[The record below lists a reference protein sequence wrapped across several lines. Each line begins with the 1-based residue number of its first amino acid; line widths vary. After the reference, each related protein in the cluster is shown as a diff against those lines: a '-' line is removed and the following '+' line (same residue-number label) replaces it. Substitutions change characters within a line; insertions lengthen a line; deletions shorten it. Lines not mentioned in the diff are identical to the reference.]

1 MVRLC
6 LALIPLAMLI
16 SLPLTAV
23 LIWLGHR
30 FKTFDSPGVPGQ
42 VKLERRRVPN
52 TGGIA
57 IFWAIAL
64 PVVAGLLL
72 LNVQHWAQV
81 EGGDAYW
88 RSDAEVYTALQPHLR
103 GIGQQTPLALVLIAS
118 LFVLHVMGLVDDRRP
133 LRAALKLLV
142 MLIPSVAI
150 PALSDTRL
158 MTMLDSHVG
167 GPWLSILVTALWFLV
182 VTNAM
187 NFMDNMDGLSAGTAA
202 VSASCFLAATLVT
215 PRPQWFIA
223 AMLSLLVG
231 ACLGFLVFNF
241 PRKGG
246 AKVYMGDGGSLVL
259 GFLLAF
265 LTVRTT
271 YYHPEDGPL
280 AGGWYGVF
288 MPLVVL
294 AVPLY
299 DFLSV
304 TVIRLSQGR
313 SPLVGD
319 TQHLSHRLERLGL
332 SRPAAVLVIY
342 GLTAVTGISGIALGS
357 LRPWQAILVG
367 VQTIALLLVVAL
379 VEFSRSRPP
388 PGAR

>member
-6 LALIPLAMLI
+6 LALIPLATLI

-23 LIWLGHR
+23 LIRLGHR
-30 FKTFDSPGVPGQ
+30 LGTYDSAGVTGQ

-52 TGGIA
+52 TGGVA
-57 IFWAIAL
+57 IFWAIVL
-64 PVVAGLLL
+64 PVAVGLLL
-72 LNVQHWAQV
+72 IQNAGSAEHSIFPASLQV
-81 EGGDAYW
+81 HLEGI
-88 RSDAEVYTALQPHLR
+88 VK
-103 GIGQQTPLALVLIAS
+103 QTPLAFGLLAS
-118 LFVLHVMGLVDDRRP
+118 LLLLHAVGLIDDRRP
-133 LRAALKLLV
+133 LGPVLKLV
-142 MLIPSVAI
+142 IMAVPAFAI

-158 MTMLDSHVG
+158 LTMLDSHVG
-167 GPWLSILVTALWFLV
+167 GPWLSILITALWFLV

-246 AKVYMGDGGSLVL
+246 ARIYMGDGGSLVL

-271 YYHPEDGPL
+271 YYHPQDGPL

-379 VEFSRSRPP
+379 VEFSRSRLQ